1 MASQYR
7 WDEPILPQLEDR
19 QLKFLEHFTK
29 GIDCKEAMRL
39 AGYSNS
45 YIVKKHRMFLESR
58 VIQLALIEM
67 QQTDEDRLLTLR
79 AQNEAIKQF
88 WLNVMTNKTGNC
100 KMADR
105 LKASENLARVNGL
118 FVEKVEINGSVQH
131 NLNNNQ
137 QSYEALS
144 TEDLLK
150 LIEATKEEDI
160 EEVEFEEV
168 NEDNEEETNILVK
181 END

>member
-1 MASQYR
+1 MASQYK
-7 WDEPILPQLEDR
+7 WDEPILPQLEEK

-67 QQTDEDRLLTLR
+67 QQTEEDRLLTLR

-88 WLNVMTNKTGNC
+88 WVNVMNNKTGNC

-118 FVEKVEINGSVQH
+118 FVEKVEISGNVQH
-131 NLNNNQ
+131 NLNNE
-137 QSYEALS
+137 QSYEKLT
-144 TEDLLK
+144 TEQLLA
-150 LIEATKEEDI
+150 LIEATDEKKKEENNI
-160 EEVEFEEV
+160 EEVEFEEIE
-168 NEDNEEETNILVK
+168 NKEE
-181 END
+181 

>member
-1 MASQYR
+1 MASQYK
-7 WDEPILPQLEDR
+7 WDEPILPQLEEK

-67 QQTDEDRLLTLR
+67 QQTEEDRLLTLR

-88 WLNVMTNKTGNC
+88 WVNVMNNKTGNC

-118 FVEKVEINGSVQH
+118 FVEKVEISGNVQH
-131 NLNNNQ
+131 NLNNE
-137 QSYEALS
+137 QSYEKLT
-144 TEDLLK
+144 TEQLLA
-150 LIEATKEEDI
+150 LIEATDEKKKEENNI

-168 NEDNEEETNILVK
+168 K
-181 END
+181 ENK